1 MKKLILILLLSSTL
15 KTSYSIKCPKL
26 FPIKK
31 NYYYCTYCTYFS
43 IMTDKDNNDN
53 SFPLWQKILYGFLA
67 LVVLMLLLW
76 FFDKIGLLGF
86 LAGAGI

>member
-1 MKKLILILLLSSTL
+1 MANKED
-15 KTSYSIKCPKL
+15 
-26 FPIKK
+26 
-31 NYYYCTYCTYFS
+31 NY
-43 IMTDKDNNDN
+43 D

-67 LVVLMLLLW
+67 LVALILLLW

>member
-1 MKKLILILLLSSTL
+1 
-15 KTSYSIKCPKL
+15 
-26 FPIKK
+26 
-31 NYYYCTYCTYFS
+31 
-43 IMTDKDNNDN
+43 MTDKDNNNN

>member
-1 MKKLILILLLSSTL
+1 
-15 KTSYSIKCPKL
+15 
-26 FPIKK
+26 
-31 NYYYCTYCTYFS
+31 
-43 IMTDKDNNDN
+43 MTDKYNNN
-53 SFPLWQKILYGFLA
+53 PFPLWQKILYGFLA

>member
-1 MKKLILILLLSSTL
+1 MTVKDKK
-15 KTSYSIKCPKL
+15 
-26 FPIKK
+26 
-31 NYYYCTYCTYFS
+31 
-43 IMTDKDNNDN
+43 DN

-86 LAGAGI
+86 LAGIGF